1 MVKKQ
6 MLTFYRLLFFI
17 ALIKILSLGLVSVNA
32 EETFSSW
39 LSSFK
44 KFALTKGVSQSTLD
58 IALKD
63 VKYLEQVIVYDRKQ
77 PEFYEDTIT
86 YVGKR
91 ANASRVKNAKKLLK
105 NHINCKGWN

>member
-63 VKYLEQVIVYDRKQ
+63 VKYLEQVI
-77 PEFYEDTIT
+77 
-86 YVGKR
+86 GKI
-91 ANASRVKNAKKLLK
+91 ASVDIEPGTALK
-105 NHINCKGWN
+105 WEHICNDE